1 MVNQEDFHRAVRSGE
16 ALRGVD
22 LSGIEPFRIDLSGID
37 LSDADLSSDRP
48 PQAVT
53 GEGTWPRGFAD
64 PFRVVFRRVRAR
76 DTNFSGADLSRVF
89 GWKGDFR
96 GADLAGAKLVDAD
109 LRDADF
115 RGADLRGADLSGS
128 VIEGATFLGATWD
141 ESTVWPEGA
150 VPTRT

>member
-1 MVNQEDFHRAVRSGE
+1 MNQEAFHRAVRRGDD
-16 ALRGVD
+16 LRDLD

-37 LSDADLSSDRP
+37 LSGADLSSDRP

-76 DTNFSGADLSRVF
+76 DANLSDADLSRVF

-96 GADLAGAKLVDAD
+96 GANLSRAKMTESD

-128 VIEGATFLGATWD
+128 VIDGATFLGATWD
-141 ESTVWPEGA
+141 DTTVWPEGA
-150 VPTRT
+150 VPARP

>member
-1 MVNQEDFHRAVRSGE
+1 MNQEEFHRAVRSRTD
-16 ALRGVD
+16 LQGVD
-22 LSGIEPFRIDLSGID
+22 LSEVEPFRIDLSGID
-37 LSDADLSSDRP
+37 LSGADLSTERP
-48 PQAVT
+48 PQVVT

-76 DTNFSGADLSRVF
+76 RTNFSGADLSRVF

-96 GADLAGAKLVDAD
+96 EANLAGAKLVESD

-128 VIEGATFLGATWD
+128 VIDGASFLGATWD
-141 ESTVWPEGA
+141 DTTVWPNAKDPHRAG
-150 VPTRT
+150 